1 MYQMS
6 VVRVRITAQDW
17 SNRAIAMSAVEP
29 PKDVTGGKGHFKG
42 KSKEAFKGKLLQLK
56 GKAKGIKGL
65 TGTGK
70 GKTDP
75 AATKGEGNGGTD
87 GAQPPAPPNP
97 VVESPVPSPANTT
110 ADSETSG
117 PPATPV
123 EETPPPHDAKGLP
136 GGSGE
141 DSKQGG
147 GEMAAIETPPLKRPL
162 ISGLIQIWGF
172 GVFEAL
178 QHFNNTPSILS
189 DCLKLCFPQDAGP
202 SGDSRPLKK
211 WCSAPFYN
219 KVYCFKHK
227 FPMAI
232 HHRILIIWI
241 WILGHLHHK

>member
-1 MYQMS
+1 M
-6 VVRVRITAQDW
+6 
-17 SNRAIAMSAVEP
+17 
-29 PKDVTGGKGHFKG
+29 
-42 KSKEAFKGKLLQLK
+42 LQLK

-70 GKTDP
+70 GRTDP

-123 EETPPPHDAKGLP
+123 EETPPPQDGKGLP

-162 ISGLIQIWGF
+162 
-172 GVFEAL
+172 FE
-178 QHFNNTPSILS
+178 
-189 DCLKLCFPQDAGP
+189 D
-202 SGDSRPLKK
+202 
-211 WCSAPFYN
+211 
-219 KVYCFKHK
+219 
-227 FPMAI
+227 
-232 HHRILIIWI
+232 
-241 WILGHLHHK
+241 